1 MLLIASRRRT
11 ICLPVTMAP
20 RSTRLSHYDMTT
32 AFKPRSV
39 ARKGTISRNN
49 MVTIVQRLQGRRGED
64 AQSEPRPGGASDRRG
79 TTAAR
84 RLAQAIS
91 GDAAAI
97 EWETPGAGASV
108 WGLRA
113 PPLA

>member
-1 MLLIASRRRT
+1 MLMIAARRRT
-11 ICLPVTMAP
+11 ICLPVTMDP

-49 MVTIVQRLQGRRGED
+49 MVTIVPRLQGRRGAED

-97 EWETPGAGASV
+97 EWETPGAGAWFSV
-108 WGLRA
+108 WRTTA
-113 PPLA
+113 